1 MRHPCRT
8 LLCDTLVGHSCRTLL
23 WDTLVAYSC
32 RTLLSDTLVG
42 HPCRTLLWG
51 TTTKVFNCKPSRF
64 QNEFERDLLQ
74 KSHVKSA
81 KGAFHTRLLPKQNKR
96 FARDFLKNSHL
107 KSAKRAFRT
116 RQFQKSRVKSPKRA
130 FRTKLPPQKSSGK
143 PMGAHT
149 SSSPAKQ
156 FCDSSSSKQHPLTR
170 QSQCHRDIHE
180 TLRVHWR
187 PHLQSTAPATKCDL
201 LHTSQPHDSLRLPRK
216 VTISYHV
223 SFSKICTTS
232 HVWNDFD
239 RF

>member
-143 PMGAHT
+143 PHGSTHIKQPCQAVLRFQLLQTTPAHT
-149 SSSPAKQ
+149 PIPMSPRHSRNFAR
-156 FCDSSSSKQHPLTR
+156 PLASTPPKYCA
-170 QSQCHRDIHE
+170 CHE
-180 TLRVHWR
+180 M
-187 PHLQSTAPATKCDL
+187 
-201 LHTSQPHDSLRLPRK
+201 
-216 VTISYHV
+216 
-223 SFSKICTTS
+223 
-232 HVWNDFD
+232 
-239 RF
+239 